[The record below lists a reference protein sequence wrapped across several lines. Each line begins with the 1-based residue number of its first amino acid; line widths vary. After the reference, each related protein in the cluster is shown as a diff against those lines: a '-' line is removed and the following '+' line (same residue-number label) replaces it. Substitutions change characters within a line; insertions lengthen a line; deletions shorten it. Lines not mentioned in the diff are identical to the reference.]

1 MRPRPD
7 PCCGPDAPVD
17 AAGVPLRSYYRTP
30 ATAPGPAGPAMLRDM
45 REVSTRPLDYLRAVR
60 RAYGPVVQFPIP
72 QPPTYLIDD
81 SHLVQ
86 QVLQAQTADF
96 DKGTVQYRSLSLVT
110 GEGLLSAT
118 TEPWRTQRPVVQPA
132 FHQGAMTRLAADCE
146 TAANRLVERW
156 RLAPAGSVVD
166 ADEAMMRL
174 GLEVVGEHLFG
185 VDLRHG
191 AAALARHTLDALAA
205 VIAAASLP
213 GAFFRGLPTPAQRR
227 FERALAA
234 LDEAVADVV
243 ASRAAATDGP
253 NLVDLLVA
261 AYPEDPGAVRD
272 QIITFLVAGHETVAS
287 ALTWALGLLAHHPL
301 EQERV
306 AEGAREAADPSA
318 ASYARAA
325 LDEALRLYPPAWII
339 TREATADTVLGS
351 RRIPAGSLIIMSPW
365 LRHRDER
372 VWPLP
377 DTFLPERFGGRPGAV
392 ARAATTRAD
401 YLPFGTGPRLCIGRD
416 FALLEG
422 TIVLA
427 LLARA
432 FRFGPVGRLPR
443 VDPLVTLR
451 PRGGMPLTINPR

>member
-1 MRPRPD
+1 
-7 PCCGPDAPVD
+7 
-17 AAGVPLRSYYRTP
+17 
-30 ATAPGPAGPAMLRDM
+30 MLRDLF
-45 REVSTRPLDYLRAVR
+45 EVSNRPLNYLRGIR
-60 RAYGPVVQFPIP
+60 RDYGPVVQFPIP

-118 TEPWRTQRPVVQPA
+118 SEPWRAQRPVVQPA
-132 FHQGAMTRLAADCE
+132 FHRDAMARLTADCE
-146 TAANRLVERW
+146 AAAHRLVERW
-156 RLAPAGSVVD
+156 RLAPPGSVVD

-185 VDLRHG
+185 VDLQHG

-205 VIAAASLP
+205 VIASARLP
-213 GAFFRGLPTPAQRR
+213 GAFFRGLPTPARRR
-227 FERALAA
+227 FERALVA

-243 ASRAAATDGP
+243 ASRDGASDGP
-253 NLVDLLVA
+253 NLVDLLLA
-261 AYPEDPGAVRD
+261 AYPDEPAAVRD

-287 ALTWALGLLAHHPL
+287 ALTWALGLLAHHPV
-301 EQERV
+301 EQDRV
-306 AEGAREAADPSA
+306 AEEAHSTADPSETA
-318 ASYARAA
+318 YARAV
-325 LDEALRLYPPAWII
+325 LDETLRLYPPAWII
-339 TREATADTVLGS
+339 TREATTDTVLGS
-351 RRIPAGSLIIMSPW
+351 RAIPAGSLVIMSPW
-365 LRHRDER
+365 LRHRDAS

-432 FRFGPVGRLPR
+432 FRFRPVTPRLPD

-451 PRGGMPLTINPR
+451 PRGGMPLTIDPR